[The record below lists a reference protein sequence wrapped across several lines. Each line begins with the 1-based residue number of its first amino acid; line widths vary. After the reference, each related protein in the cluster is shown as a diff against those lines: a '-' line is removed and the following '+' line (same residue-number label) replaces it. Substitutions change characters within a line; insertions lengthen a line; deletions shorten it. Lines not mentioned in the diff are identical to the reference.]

1 MPAPKKPVTFDE
13 HLGSLVGNLARGHG
27 GREMLT
33 GLLPWSRGTVNR
45 RLIGE
50 TPFTVTEIEVVA
62 KALNTTS
69 LKLTEQALANYAG
82 GTAEEG
88 LEKLVAEYA
97 KDETAPMS
105 APVISLDARRK
116 TPATMTDDELE
127 AELNAAST
135 DPEHRQDEPDTP

>member
-1 MPAPKKPVTFDE
+1 
-13 HLGSLVGNLARGHG
+13 
-27 GREMLT
+27 MLT
-33 GLLPWSRGTVNR
+33 DLLPWSRGTVNR

-50 TPFTVTEIEVVA
+50 TPFTVTEIVVVA

-88 LEKLVAEYA
+88 LEKLVAEFT

-105 APVISLDARRK
+105 APVASLDAHRKRK
-116 TPATMTDDELE
+116 TPAMMTDDELE

-135 DPEHRQDEPDTP
+135 DPEHQRDEPDTP